1 MTLQDSA
8 ACTNAVVCLYAAD
21 ESCRRWL
28 GAVVESTAGSTS
40 CRSQLDGRRSMPR
53 WALHEKHSSSGV
65 ALE

>member
-28 GAVVESTAGSTS
+28 GAVVESTAG
-40 CRSQLDGRRSMPR
+40 RSQLDGRRSMPR
-53 WALHEKHSSSGV
+53 WALHEKDSSSGV